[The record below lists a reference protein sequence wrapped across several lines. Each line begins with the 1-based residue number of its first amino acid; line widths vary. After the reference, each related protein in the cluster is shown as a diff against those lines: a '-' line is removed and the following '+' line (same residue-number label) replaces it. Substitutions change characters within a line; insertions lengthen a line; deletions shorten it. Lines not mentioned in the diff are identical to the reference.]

1 MHPQPRRILRQ
12 LLSDHGAVLL
22 DQPSRVDAFLADLCR
37 PHHRER
43 FLLVHALLERIP
55 KELLDQPRGSRAYE
69 LQLSRRLQRKYSLSA
84 EAALWA
90 VESWSIALDIAPPS
104 SDAHHD
110 GNKIPNGNYPAFS
123 ESPQRVLAQWL
134 AATGPELLFVPARVN
149 GLLADLSGQHSRER
163 FLLVHGL
170 RERLP
175 FELLV
180 EQRSSSDRWQQL
192 TNSLQSR
199 FGFSTEAV
207 QWTLE
212 GWSSAL
218 EAARSGPDQSVAE
231 ASEALAE
238 AQESARTIDRRHAES
253 VSDAHRK
260 AELFRAANGVA
271 NQKVSEHAAAAE
283 IARIKEKERAVAHT
297 AYSLAADEWSSMR
310 MAASSIAKE
319 VEGIMLQVLDSS
331 PMNSQ
336 EVADILGREQEHV
349 TSWLQELM
357 NAGKVEYEWLERSPH
372 LPGYRS
378 KISKS
383 LPSVDVSKPVDGIG
397 VETAARLRAEDQNSA
412 VAAALEK
419 DQAQAAMQE
428 ALQRKTEEWLAA
440 ESEVLNKT
448 KEQEAA
454 IAAAHRKAQE
464 QRSAEAAAR
473 LKAEELAVA
482 EELVRRR
489 LKGLSEVKAEAGRKK
504 DEWLAAEVKARQ
516 FVEVRTNAEAAAAA
530 LKRTQELNTSVLR
543 NLERRPLTSHEL
555 ASILG
560 KEQEQ
565 IVALLRRFQ
574 DAGEVEQV
582 WLNRSPQFPCYRLSD
597 YPYTSAP
604 ADDQSP
610 PSHIQSSSS
619 HRGWLGMLWLW
630 LGNVTLVAVAV
641 LWLGLALDIQAQNL
655 AEAAPILIVW
665 AAVTGFGGLVG
676 MAWLWIGRV
685 LLRTIGMRD
694 KLSPPAMGWLG
705 MLWLWTGAMGVVGAM
720 KVMGVLAILG
730 ITDYFALATAL
741 WGLAAGT
748 VGMLWLWLGRVLLRL
763 LGAFGW

>member
-1 MHPQPRRILRQ
+1 MHARRTLRK
-12 LLSDHGAVLL
+12 LLAEYGLTLL
-22 DQPSRVDAFLADLCR
+22 DNPQRVDALLADLCR
-37 PHHRER
+37 SHHRER

-55 KELLDQPRGSRAYE
+55 KDLQKQTDVNKAFELR
-69 LQLSRRLQRKYSLSA
+69 LSQRLRRKYCFSA

-110 GNKIPNGNYPAFS
+110 SNKIPNGNYPAFS
-123 ESPQRVLAQWL
+123 ESPQRVLAQLL
-134 AATGPELLFVPARVN
+134 ATAGPELLIAPARVD
-149 GLLADLSGQHSRER
+149 GLLADLSGQHPRER

-170 RERLP
+170 REHIP

-180 EQRSSSDRWQQL
+180 EQRNSSDRRQQL
-192 TNSLQSR
+192 SNSLQSR
-199 FGFSTEAV
+199 FGLATEAV

-212 GWSSAL
+212 SWSSTL
-218 EAARSGPDQSVAE
+218 EAARSGPDQAAAE

-238 AQESARTIDRRHAES
+238 AQETARAIHRRHAES

-260 AELFRAANGVA
+260 VELFRAANGVA
-271 NQKVSEHAAAAE
+271 NQKVNEHAAATE
-283 IARIKEKERAVAHT
+283 IARIKEKERAVAHA
-297 AYSLAADEWSSMR
+297 AYSLAVEEWTTMR

-319 VEGIMLQVLDSS
+319 VEEIMLQVLDGS

-336 EVADILGREQEHV
+336 EVAEILDRDQEHV
-349 TSWLQELM
+349 TSWLQGLM

-383 LPSVDVSKPVDGIG
+383 LPSIDDFKSANGVG
-397 VETAARLRAEDQNSA
+397 VETAARLRVEDQTSA
-412 VAAALEK
+412 EAAALEK
-419 DQAQAAMQE
+419 EQAQAAMQE

-454 IAAAHRKAQE
+454 LAEAHLKDQE
-464 QRSAEAAAR
+464 QHSAEAAAR

-482 EELVRRR
+482 EELVRRK
-489 LKGLSEVKAEAGRKK
+489 LKNLSDVKTVARRKK
-504 DEWLAAEVKARQ
+504 DEWLAAEAKARQ
-516 FVEVRTNAEAAAAA
+516 FVKDRTDAEAAEAG
-530 LKRTQELNTSVLR
+530 LKRTQELNTSILR
-543 NLERRPLTSHEL
+543 NLERRPLTSREL

-574 DAGEVEQV
+574 EAGEVEQV
-582 WLNRSPQFPCYRLSD
+582 WLSRSPQFPCYRLRD
-597 YPYTSAP
+597 YPYASAP
-604 ADDQSP
+604 AGDQSK
-610 PSHIQSSSS
+610 PSHIHSSFIY
-619 HRGWLGMLWLW
+619 RGWVGMLWLW
-630 LGNVTLVAVAV
+630 LGNVALVAVAV
-641 LWLGLALDIQAQNL
+641 LWLGLVLDVQAQNL

-665 AAVTGFGGLVG
+665 GAVTGFGGLAG
-676 MAWLWIGRV
+676 MVWLWIGRV
-685 LLRTIGMRD
+685 LLRAIGIRD
-694 KLSPPAMGWLG
+694 KLSPRAMGWLG

-730 ITDYFALATAL
+730 ITDYFALAT
-741 WGLAAGT
+741 GLGGVAVGV

-763 LGAFGW
+763 LGAFVR

>member
-22 DQPSRVDAFLADLCR
+22 DQPSRVDAFLADLCH

-43 FLLVHALLERIP
+43 FLLAHALLERIP
-55 KELLDQPRGSRAYE
+55 KELQKQTVVNKAFE
-69 LQLSRRLQRKYSLSA
+69 LRLSQRLRRKYSFSG

-110 GNKIPNGNYPAFS
+110 GNKIPNGNYSAFS
-123 ESPQRVLAQWL
+123 ESPQRVLAQLL
-134 AATGPELLFVPARVN
+134 AASGPGLLHVPARVN
-149 GLLADLSGQHSRER
+149 GLLADLSGQHPRER

-170 RERLP
+170 RERIP
-175 FELLV
+175 IELLV
-180 EQRSSSDRWQQL
+180 DHPNSSDRRQQL
-192 TNSLQSR
+192 SNTLQSR
-199 FGFSTEAV
+199 FGFSTEAA

-218 EAARSGPDQSVAE
+218 EAARSGPDQAVAE
-231 ASEALAE
+231 ASEALAK
-238 AQESARTIDRRHAES
+238 AQEAARTIDGRRAES

-271 NQKVSEHAAAAE
+271 NQKVSERAAAAE
-283 IARIKEKERAVAHT
+283 IARIKEKERAAAHT

-310 MAASSIAKE
+310 MAASGIAKE
-319 VEGIMLQVLDSS
+319 IEGIMLQVLDNS

-383 LPSVDVSKPVDGIG
+383 LPSIDDSKSVNGIG

-412 VAAALEK
+412 EAAALEK
-419 DQAQAAMQE
+419 EQAQAAMQE
-428 ALQRKTEEWLAA
+428 ALQKNTEEWLAA

-464 QRSAEAAAR
+464 QHAAEAAVR

-489 LKGLSEVKAEAGRKK
+489 LKDLSDVKAVARRKR
-504 DEWLAAEVKARQ
+504 DEWLAAEVQARQ
-516 FVEVRTNAEAAAAA
+516 FVEDRINAEAEAAA
-530 LKRTQELNTSVLR
+530 LKRTQELNTSVLQ
-543 NLERRPLTSHEL
+543 NLEKRPLTSLEL
-555 ASILG
+555 ADILG

-565 IVALLRRFQ
+565 IIALLRRFQ
-574 DAGEVEQV
+574 EAGEVEQV
-582 WLNRSPQFPCYRLSD
+582 WLSRSPQFPCYRLSD
-597 YPYTSAP
+597 YPNTSAP
-604 ADDQSP
+604 VDEQST
-610 PSHIQSSSS
+610 PSHIQSSPSFG
-619 HRGWLGMLWLW
+619 GWLGMLWLW

-641 LWLGLALDIQAQNL
+641 LWLGLALDVKAQNL

-665 AAVTGFGGLVG
+665 GAVTGLGGLVG
-676 MAWLWIGRV
+676 MFWLWIGRV
-685 LLRTIGMRD
+685 LMRTMGKRD
-694 KLSPPAMGWLG
+694 KLSPRAMGWLG

-720 KVMGVLAILG
+720 KVMGALELLG
-730 ITDYFALATAL
+730 ITDSYMLATA
-741 WGLAAGT
+741 WGGLAAGI